1 MLSLEGTWVGGLTL
15 VDTWMGMT
23 IHFKK
28 NKGVITIKHE
38 TIFDTV
44 LTTIVIENLHA
55 RFTVTDPDLMFD
67 GQLKDNT
74 LSGTVT
80 QPGKKGT
87 FCVTR
92 VVPVDSERYKKYSG
106 TYRLENGRLLLF
118 RHRSGNTAYLEERS
132 IIEVCPVSDAT
143 FISEKGETIIF
154 DEDNIIV
161 RKNGVDTR
169 GRRVMLYKEE
179 EVQFSNKGTTLSG
192 TLALPLTEGPHPA
205 VVLIHGSGA
214 ESREGYRFL
223 ADHLA
228 RHGIAA
234 LRYDK
239 RGVGKS
245 TGDWHVSTFKD
256 LAEDA
261 LAGFYFLQRH
271 HCIHPEKVG
280 LLGTSQGVWI
290 APLAAGPHVAFIVL
304 LSGACVSPKKQELYR
319 VTHEY
324 CYRGLSPK
332 SIAVRLAVYRLE
344 IALATLMRA
353 LKPVAKVLPKNMAF
367 GVYLDWDFDVI
378 PALTQV
384 ACPVLALYG
393 ELDKVLPVK
402 ESVTILKKALKG
414 KDYTI
419 KIFPKGNHGFLISE
433 VGVSSEVARLE
444 KKEFVPGYYDT
455 IHEWILE
462 KTST

>member
-1 MLSLEGTWVGGLTL
+1 MLSLEGNWIGGLTL
-15 VDTWMGMT
+15 ADTWMFMT

-28 NKGVITIKHE
+28 NKGIITIKHE
-38 TIFDTV
+38 NIFDKA
-44 LTTIVIENLHA
+44 LTKTIIENSQVHFKL
-55 RFTVTDPDLMFD
+55 TDPYLTFD

-74 LSGTVT
+74 ISGTVT
-80 QPGKKGT
+80 HSEKKGT
-87 FCVTR
+87 FCITR
-92 VVPVDSERYKKYSG
+92 VVPVDSELYRKYSG
-106 TYRLENGRLLLF
+106 TYRLENERLLLF
-118 RHRSGNTAYLEERS
+118 SHRFGNTAYLEGRS
-132 IIEVCPVSDAT
+132 VVDVYPVSDAA

-154 DEDNIIV
+154 DNKDSIIV
-161 RKNGVDTR
+161 RKNGLDTP
-169 GRRVMLYKEE
+169 GNRVVLYTEE
-179 EVQFSNKGTTLSG
+179 EVQFFNRDVTLSG
-192 TLALPLTEGPHPA
+192 TLAIPLTKGPHPA

-239 RGVGKS
+239 RGVGES
-245 TGDWHVSTFKD
+245 TGDWHFSTLED

-261 LAGFYFLQRH
+261 LAGVHFLQRYN
-271 HCIHPEKVG
+271 CIHPEKVG

-290 APLAAGPHVAFIVL
+290 APLAAGPDVAFIVL
-304 LSGACVSPKKQELYR
+304 ISGACVSPKKQELYR

-324 CYRGLSPK
+324 RYRGLSPK
-332 SIAVRLAVYRLE
+332 STAIRVLGYRLE
-344 IALATLMRA
+344 IALATLARA
-353 LKPVAKVLPKNMAF
+353 LKPAAKVLPKNIAF
-367 GVYLDWDFDVI
+367 SLYLDWDFDVV

-393 ELDKVLPVK
+393 ELDKLLPVK
-402 ESVTILKKALKG
+402 ESVAILKKALKG

-419 KIFPKGNHGFLISE
+419 KIFPKGNHGLLISE
-433 VGVSSEVARLE
+433 VGVWSEVARLE

-462 KTST
+462 KTR